1 MYNVCRSWIFDLKNN
16 PEKSSVTEV
25 DEHIPWEYSML
36 TIWAFDS
43 IKGEDYIKKFCVSL
57 IEHAADLINFKK
69 KKRLP
74 LT

>member
-1 MYNVCRSWIFDLKNN
+1 
-16 PEKSSVTEV
+16 
-25 DEHIPWEYSML
+25 ML

-43 IKGEDYIKKFCVSL
+43 IKGEDYIKKFCVPL